1 MNNSIRQ
8 PHTTKKIAIAILA
21 GVLACLQPAMA
32 QDALGG
38 SRPSTV
44 LPTDVVPL
52 PLPAERQALGESL
65 KLRLWQKLPARFYF
79 SATTETSFRIETN
92 VFQFPTKRSILKKFA
107 PDGVGELDAEG
118 QLAVYRLTENA
129 SARDVVYR
137 ITPNVT
143 AGWSLTPNTRIFA
156 NYFLLRDKLFKNNTL
171 NTTINQAGLGIE
183 HSRSIGQKLSYE
195 LQFTARELWQAEA
208 DPVFDYLPSL
218 TLSYY
223 PKPGWVAYFNSLLQ
237 LRSTD
242 FIELPN
248 RNITPFYTWGVAN
261 QRGKWSFSANA
272 TMLNT
277 FQKGL
282 SQSRINFNNGSWIL
296 DFEIA
301 RQVLEKVPGFQAFAR
316 AEPVYN
322 MAGRNLPGLSGM
334 DFRMYFG
341 LRMSAYKP
349 SLLGTMQMLKQH
361 YQQPEP
367 KQKRRK
373 QKLVEPET
381 NTTPQD
387 GSGQPK
393 EGDDKKKQKGD
404 PGAPIGF
411 WQHAEP
417 DDLSV
422 ITLDSSLKPM
432 KKIGSFTL
440 PPSTSWL
447 EKATIP
453 EAQSE
458 LPVATKDVD
467 PTPAEAITPTAAPI
481 HGFIEDK
488 VSKAKPT
495 DTISSINLAS
505 SID

>member
-1 MNNSIRQ
+1 M
-8 PHTTKKIAIAILA
+8 AGLLA
-21 GVLACLQPAMA
+21 YLQPALA

-52 PLPAERQALGESL
+52 PLPSERQALGESL

-92 VFQFPTKRSILKKFA
+92 VFQFPTKRTILRKFA

-118 QLAVYRLTENA
+118 QLAVAQLVQNA
-129 SARDVVYR
+129 SAEDVVYR
-137 ITPNVT
+137 VTPNVT
-143 AGWSLTPNTRIFA
+143 AGWSLTPNTRLFA
-156 NYFLLRDKLFKNNTL
+156 NYFCLRDKLFKNNVL

-183 HSRSIGQKLSYE
+183 HSRPIGQKFSYE
-195 LQFTARELWQAEA
+195 LQFTARELWQLNAV
-208 DPVFDYLPSL
+208 PVFDYLPSL
-218 TLSYY
+218 TLTYY

-237 LRSTD
+237 LRSTE

-248 RNITPFYTWGVAN
+248 RNITPFWTWGVAT
-261 QRGKWSFSANA
+261 QKGRWSFSANA

-277 FQKGL
+277 FQKGF
-282 SQSRINFNNGSWIL
+282 SQSRINFNSGSWIL

-322 MAGRNLPGLSGM
+322 MAGRDTPGLSGM

-361 YQQPEP
+361 YQPQEP
-367 KQKRRK
+367 KQKRQRNK
-373 QKLVEPET
+373 KNAEPET
-381 NTTPQD
+381 NTTPKD
-387 GSGQPK
+387 GSGKP
-393 EGDDKKKQKGD
+393 EDGDDKKKQKTD

-411 WQHAEP
+411 WQQESS
-417 DDLSV
+417 DDLSI
-422 ITLDSSLKPM
+422 ITLDSGLKPL
-432 KKIGSFTL
+432 KKVGAFTL
-440 PPSTSWL
+440 PASTSWL

-453 EAQSE
+453 EAQPDLPIGSE
-458 LPVATKDVD
+458 VNVD
-467 PTPAEAITPTAAPI
+467 LEPQAEAITPTAAPI
-481 HGFIEDK
+481 HGFIEDDK
-488 VSKAKPT
+488 VSSEVPT
-495 DTISSINLAS
+495 ATISSIHS
-505 SID
+505 SSSLD